1 MYNIIYYSTVRGDAP
16 VREFLDELPNKVRSK
31 AQALITLLSE
41 EGPNLPRPYADI
53 VQGKI
58 RELRIRFGSDN
69 IRILYCFFIKDY
81 IVLLHAFRKKTDRIP
96 RQELDLAQSRMHDFV
111 GRYQKGELKP

>member
-1 MYNIIYYSTVRGDAP
+1 MYNIVYYSTVRGDIP
-16 VREFLDELPNKVRSK
+16 VREFLDELPLKIRSK

-69 IRILYCFFIKDY
+69 IRVLYCFVIKNY

-96 RQELDLAQSRMHDFV
+96 QHELELAHSRMLDFMS
-111 GRYQKGELKP
+111 RYQKGELKP